1 MATAKSPGNQ
11 SSMHKPRRAA
21 ALLALLTLAAP
32 AVARTLDVGPEAPYH
47 TMGQAI
53 AQAKPGDTVKL
64 APGEY
69 FECAQITVPDLT
81 IQGAGPTTV
90 ITDTTCYGKALLIGR
105 ANNLTVRD
113 LVLARARVPDMNG
126 AGIRMEG
133 QGLVVERVRF
143 QNDQVGVLGGNADEI
158 RLTECVF
165 ESGGVAGE
173 RPGNAVWIG
182 TATRLLI
189 ERSTFTGVKGGQIAS
204 NADQTELVGN
214 RIETGIEPGAGHAVS
229 ISRGTLLM
237 RGNTLAIGPNPPP
250 RNAAVATFGA
260 SADLAG
266 NRLENTTGQPAAML
280 LDWMRTS
287 PVLGENT
294 VRPGDTVA
302 TTDGVWRHRIGRV
315 ARTAIGD
322 ARAAAGATKRAIMGA
337 LGR

>member
-1 MATAKSPGNQ
+1 MQ
-11 SSMHKPRRAA
+11 RA
-21 ALLALLTLAAP
+21 ALLAFLTIAAP
-32 AVARTLDVGPEAPYH
+32 AAARTLEVGPDSPYRS
-47 TMGQAI
+47 MGDAI

-69 FECAQITVPDLT
+69 FECAQISVPDLT

-90 ITDTTCYGKALLIGR
+90 ITDRTCYGKALLIGR
-105 ANNLTVRD
+105 ADNLTVRD
-113 LVLARARVPDMNG
+113 LTLARARVADMNG

-133 QGLVVERVRF
+133 KGLVVERVRF
-143 QNDQVGVLGGNADEI
+143 QNDQVGVMGGNDDEI
-158 RLTECVF
+158 RITECAF

-182 TATRLLI
+182 TATRLLV

-204 NADQTELVGN
+204 AAGHTEIVGN

-229 ISRGTLLM
+229 INRGTLLM
-237 RGNTLAIGPNPPP
+237 RDNVLAIGPNPAP
-250 RNAAVATFGA
+250 RNAAVAANGT

-266 NRLENTTGQPAAML
+266 NRLENATGQPAAMM
-280 LDWMRTS
+280 LDWMRAS
-287 PVLGENT
+287 PVLGTNT
-294 VRPGDTVA
+294 VPRGDTVA
-302 TTDGVWRHRIGRV
+302 TTDGVWRHRFGSV

-322 ARAAAGATKRAIMGA
+322 AKAAAGATKRAIMGA